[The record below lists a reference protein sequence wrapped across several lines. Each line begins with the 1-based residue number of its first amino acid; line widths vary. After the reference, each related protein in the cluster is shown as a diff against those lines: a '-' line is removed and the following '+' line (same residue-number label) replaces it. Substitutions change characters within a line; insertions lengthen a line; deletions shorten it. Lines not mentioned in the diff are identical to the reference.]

1 MAKGRTPRS
10 YSQRYAKWQ
19 AKFNAFSNP
28 TVASTILSNVAPV
41 AQQNFQTNVPKF
53 TAINE
58 NVSAVLSQYG
68 ITGPNRAVYQG
79 FALKI
84 ARALNRIG
92 GGPAL
97 VNMISGLKAYYI
109 SAFNAN
115 PQVLDA
121 VVNII
126 TGSPTGYVS

>member
-1 MAKGRTPRS
+1 MAKGHTKRS

-41 AQQNFQTNVPKF
+41 AQQNFQTNVPTF
-53 TAINE
+53 TAVNE

-68 ITGPNRAVYQG
+68 ITGPNRAIYQG
-79 FALKI
+79 FGLKI

-92 GGPAL
+92 SGPAL
-97 VNMISGLKAYYI
+97 VNMINGLKSYYI

>member
-1 MAKGRTPRS
+1 L
-10 YSQRYAKWQ
+10 
-19 AKFNAFSNP
+19 
-28 TVASTILSNVAPV
+28 LSNVAPV

>member
-19 AKFNAFSNP
+19 AKFASFSNP
-28 TVASTILSNVAPV
+28 TVASTILSNVSPV

-53 TAINE
+53 TSVNE
-58 NVSAVLSQYG
+58 QVSSVLSEYG
-68 ITGPNRAVYQG
+68 ITGPNRAIYQG
-79 FALKI
+79 FGLKV
-84 ARALNRIG
+84 ARALNRLG

-97 VNMISGLKAYYI
+97 VNMINGLKAYYI

-115 PQVLDA
+115 PTVLDA
-121 VVNII
+121 VTNII

>member
-1 MAKGRTPRS
+1 MAKGHTSRS

-28 TVASTILSNVAPV
+28 TVASTILSNVSPV

-53 TAINE
+53 TSVNE
-58 NVSAVLSQYG
+58 NVSAVLTQYG
-68 ITGPNRAVYQG
+68 ITGPNRAIYQG
-79 FALKI
+79 FGLKV

-92 GGPAL
+92 SGPAL
-97 VNMISGLKAYYI
+97 VNMINGLKGYYI